1 MPECQPSRIIPHHP
15 WAILTHPRI
24 SQASSKER
32 SSFHQGHHTRITT
45 GALGRCLGARA
56 LEEMPRGKGMG
67 WAATRQPQR
76 QRSGLPRTFW
86 GNACIHSQPWLY
98 PCPHHPQLHLQ
109 PRKLSPLPAN
119 PFYSSLYYLPVVPE
133 SHPPNRERLTP
144 QLLGPWQ
151 PLCPAPEAQ
160 KLQSAHS
167 GPPHPKGLLWA
178 GSGMAAGR
186 AGSSVPSATCP
197 AQLWADTQ
205 SQACTRGG
213 GGSITALFLA
223 SPLGQ

>member
-1 MPECQPSRIIPHHP
+1 MPERQPSRIIPHHA

-24 SQASSKER
+24 SHASSKER

-67 WAATRQPQR
+67 WAATRQPER

-86 GNACIHSQPWLY
+86 GNARIHSQPWLY

-109 PRKLSPLPAN
+109 ARKLSRLPAN

-133 SHPPNRERLTP
+133 SYPPNRERLTP

-151 PLCPAPEAQ
+151 PLCPAPEAP
-160 KLQSAHS
+160 KLQSA
-167 GPPHPKGLLWA
+167 LLRTTPSKRAALGWLWH
-178 GSGMAAGR
+178 GSRQSRHLCPQCHM
-186 AGSSVPSATCP
+186 SCP
-197 AQLWADTQ
+197 AMGRHTEPGLCKGRRRLHHCLIF
-205 SQACTRGG
+205 S
-213 GGSITALFLA
+213 
-223 SPLGQ
+223 